1 VTVLLTTHDLTVAR
15 QWADTV
21 VVMHEGRVVASA
33 PPMQVFADPDLRA
46 LLGPAP

>member
-1 VTVLLTTHDLTVAR
+1 
-15 QWADTV
+15 
-21 VVMHEGRVVASA
+21 VMHEGRVVASA